1 MTSVA
6 GVDYLFFKGHRGT
19 RALVVANVP
28 TTRARELAE
37 HYRERGWEMI
47 VVGRFAVMGDGIA
60 VEVITDQQTP
70 SGHPPHE

>member
-1 MTSVA
+1 
-6 GVDYLFFKGHRGT
+6 
-19 RALVVANVP
+19 
-28 TTRARELAE
+28 
-37 HYRERGWEMI
+37 MI